1 LQRIVENGNLTEEA
15 MDKVKNAI
23 EKLTI
28 AEDGEIR
35 NLQGFRN
42 KISSLNLDL
51 KQYRNII
58 IDAMKSANLSNEQ
71 IRQMIGQ
78 MAGAKTEV
86 EATKGAFA
94 G

>member
-1 LQRIVENGNLTEEA
+1 

-28 AEDGEIR
+28 AEDGEIK
-35 NLQGFRN
+35 NLDDFRN

-51 KQYRNII
+51 KQYRDVL
-58 IDAMKSANLSNEQ
+58 IDAMKAADLSDEE
-71 IRQMIGQ
+71 IRQLIAQ
-78 MAGAKTEV
+78 LQGAKTEV